1 MQVLTSQEGWT
12 ARTIT
17 AISRLITIVGTL
29 TSNLKYDYKP
39 GKDKKNK
46 DFVTKGFFF

>member
-12 ARTIT
+12 AKIIT

-29 TSNLKYDYKP
+29 TRN
-39 GKDKKNK
+39 
-46 DFVTKGFFF
+46 